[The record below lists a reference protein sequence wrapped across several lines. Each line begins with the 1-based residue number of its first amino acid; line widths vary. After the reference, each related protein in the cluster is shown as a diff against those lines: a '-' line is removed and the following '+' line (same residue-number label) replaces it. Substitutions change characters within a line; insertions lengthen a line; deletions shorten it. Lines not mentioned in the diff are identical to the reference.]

1 MQEIK
6 SVPAHRINKETGHV
20 GHVWQEESFDRAL
33 RHEEDLAGKIEYM
46 LTNPVR
52 AGLVK
57 EAGDYR
63 WAWVEGQS
71 FMGCARTGGA
81 PVPPSSGAV

>member
-1 MQEIK
+1 
-6 SVPAHRINKETGHV
+6 V
-20 GHVWQEESFDRAL
+20 GRVWQAESFDRAL

-57 EAGDYR
+57 EASAYG

-71 FMGCARTGGA
+71 SMDAGCTGG
-81 PVPPSSGAV
+81 